1 MAQLTDEFFKKILAM
16 EGGYQDNPHDR
27 GNYSCGK
34 LVGTNMGVSAVAL
47 STWLRRCVTV
57 DDVKNLSV
65 TDAKN
70 FYSWYFDFYG
80 LFDIADQRT
89 FEIIANST
97 MGSPVALERIVNRRY
112 DTKDFLLD
120 GRLSKSVIDGINS
133 DNQEQLYNDIRSEW
147 IEYLKNLNKPEFL
160 EGWLKRMDKYYP
172 PLGGAGGFKYK
183 WLFALSLTAGTI
195 ALALYGYKHY
205 KK

>member
-120 GRLSKSVIDGINS
+120 GRLSKSVIDGINR

>member
-120 GRLSKSVIDGINS
+120 GRLSKAVIDGINN
-133 DNQEQLYNDIRSEW
+133 DDQLQLYNDIRYEW

>member
-80 LFDIADQRT
+80 L
-89 FEIIANST
+89 
-97 MGSPVALERIVNRRY
+97 
-112 DTKDFLLD
+112 
-120 GRLSKSVIDGINS
+120 
-133 DNQEQLYNDIRSEW
+133 
-147 IEYLKNLNKPEFL
+147 
-160 EGWLKRMDKYYP
+160 
-172 PLGGAGGFKYK
+172 
-183 WLFALSLTAGTI
+183 LTLQI
-195 ALALYGYKHY
+195 KEHLR
-205 KK
+205 

>member
-1 MAQLTDEFFKKILAM
+1 
-16 EGGYQDNPHDR
+16 
-27 GNYSCGK
+27 
-34 LVGTNMGVSAVAL
+34 
-47 STWLRRCVTV
+47 
-57 DDVKNLSV
+57 
-65 TDAKN
+65 
-70 FYSWYFDFYG
+70 
-80 LFDIADQRT
+80 
-89 FEIIANST
+89 